1 MSHIAESSARRQ
13 VHATMRDIALKAKS
27 LQVDELDVGQLNHLN
42 VQVDVVTL
50 DEESPHKP
58 SYFAPYPGHL
68 VPEPN
73 DDALGDTYNGVD
85 DETEHSFTRPVDR
98 AYVMEMY
105 FSGYISYCDVNVKGE
120 RVPWF
125 SKW

>member
-1 MSHIAESSARRQ
+1 MSAKSPVRRQ
-13 VHATMRDIALKAKS
+13 VHAAVRDIALKAKS
-27 LQVDELDVGQLNHLN
+27 LQVDEFDMGQPNNLN
-42 VQVDVVTL
+42 VHVEIATL

-68 VPEPN
+68 ISEP
-73 DDALGDTYNGVD
+73 DDDTLGDTYNGVD
-85 DETEHSFTRPVDR
+85 DETEHSFTLPVDR
-98 AYVMEMY
+98 AYVMDMY
-105 FSGYISYCDVNVKGE
+105 FSGHISYCDVNIKGE